1 MLIYRLYAILND
13 NIFDAKQRIIGISLA
28 LFAGAVEH
36 VVLMQGA
43 RLYNFKQRPFVLIRR
58 LSRIHNKI
66 NLQAFIDK
74 KNHHV

>member
-1 MLIYRLYAILND
+1 MQNNA
-13 NIFDAKQRIIGISLA
+13 FDAKQRIIGISLA

-36 VVLMQGA
+36 VVFMQGA

-66 NLQAFIDK
+66 NLQACIDK